1 MSSVLSEPLSSFT
14 LDDWVCAFTDFH
26 PCTDGDIMKS
36 LDTEYVTHSDNTV
49 SFSCNKR
56 DFRMGKEELISA
68 VRKLVWKENEPETEW
83 NDTVELQKKADEHL
97 IWHMNWYFGK

>member
-1 MSSVLSEPLSSFT
+1 
-14 LDDWVCAFTDFH
+14 
-26 PCTDGDIMKS
+26 
-36 LDTEYVTHSDNTV
+36 
-49 SFSCNKR
+49 
-56 DFRMGKEELISA
+56 MGKEELISA